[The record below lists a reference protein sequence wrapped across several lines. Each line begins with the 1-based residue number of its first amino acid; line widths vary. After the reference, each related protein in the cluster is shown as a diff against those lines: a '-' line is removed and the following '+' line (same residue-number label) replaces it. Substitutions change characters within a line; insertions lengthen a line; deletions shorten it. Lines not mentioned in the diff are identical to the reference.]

1 MDTDL
6 DDCTC
11 EACQKEVSIETPA
24 GNVRL
29 EFISPRLTGSYF
41 DHPACLIAVEDY
53 DETADLFGLMEAV

>member
-24 GNVRL
+24 GFKYLDDLLRL
-29 EFISPRLTGSYF
+29 AGSYF
-41 DHPACLIAVEDY
+41 DNPACLVAVEDY
-53 DETADLFGLMEAV
+53 DETADLFGFMN